1 MTDTPIP
8 AISVIM
14 PTYNR
19 AYDLA
24 RTLRAYDQ
32 QVGSSEFELIA
43 VDDGSNDETY
53 QVLTSYQPTRYR
65 LRVERLEKNSGP
77 AAARNRGMLLAQ
89 APLVIFVGDDILPD
103 RYLIEGH
110 LTAHRYYSN
119 NQIAVLGKVQWPSDL
134 PVNTLMA
141 HIDGIG
147 AQQFSYHYFKDGQ
160 EYDYRHFY
168 TANISLKRD
177 FLLSESKGFDTG
189 FPFAAFE
196 DVELSYRLA
205 KRGLKIY
212 YASALI
218 GAHYHYHTIWT
229 FSTRQYRAG
238 LMACVL
244 VKKHPEIREMIM
256 GRGWQIRK
264 LQFNTRSVLGRPQ
277 GGGAAEITNMLEN
290 EMLHTLS
297 LYEWT
302 ESFQLD
308 RVYIEVLKYF
318 YYKGLIE
325 GTTEDAVQRQKILS
339 ECARKFLAPVR
350 GLLA

>member
-1 MTDTPIP
+1 MTGIP

-19 AYDLA
+19 SYDLA
-24 RTLRAYDQ
+24 RTLRAYEQ
-32 QVGSSEFELIA
+32 QLGGSEFEVIA
-43 VDDGSNDETY
+43 VDDGSSDATH
-53 QVLTSYQPTRYR
+53 QVLSSYQPRRYR
-65 LRVERLEKNSGP
+65 LRVEHLEKNSGP
-77 AAARNRGMLLAQ
+77 AAARNRGMALAQ

-110 LTAHRYYSN
+110 ITAHRLYSSE
-119 NQIAVLGKVQWPSDL
+119 QAAVLGKVAWPNDL

-147 AQQFSYHYFKDGQ
+147 AQQFSYHYFKDG
-160 EYDYRHFY
+160 ETYDYRHFY
-168 TANISLKRD
+168 TANLSLKRD
-177 FLLSESKGFDTG
+177 FLLSEDKGFDTG
-189 FPFAAFE
+189 FPYAAFE

-212 YASALI
+212 YASALL
-218 GAHYHYHTIWT
+218 GQHYHYHTIWT

-238 LMACVL
+238 LMACIL
-244 VKKHPEIREMIM
+244 VEKHPEIREMIM
-256 GRGWQIRK
+256 GRGWQIRNF
-264 LQFNTRSVLGRPQ
+264 QFNTRSL
-277 GGGAAEITNMLEN
+277 ITRRRSVQPAQNANSLED
-290 EMLHTLS
+290 ELLHSLS

-302 ESFQLD
+302 ASPHLD

-325 GTTEDAVQRQKILS
+325 GTTHDPALQQKLLN
-339 ECARKFLAPVR
+339 ECAIQFLTPVKD
-350 GLLA
+350 LLA